1 MKNIKLT
8 IEYEG
13 TNYSGW
19 QIQNNVKTVQGE
31 IENAIEK
38 TIGEKIKL
46 IGSSRTDK
54 KVHAL
59 GQVANFQTGATMP
72 GERYKYALK
81 EHLPE
86 DITIINSEEVD
97 RDFHSRFDAKK
108 KVYKYIVHNGKLPRA
123 LYKRFSYHYPYNLDI
138 EEMRLAS
145 KYFIGTQDFRS
156 FKPTESITYTT
167 IKTIYN
173 IEIEKKGDII
183 IFTIEG
189 KSFLHNMIR
198 IIVGTLLFIGT
209 GRFAKEELPKIIEAK
224 NRVKAG
230 PTAPPQGLYLK
241 KVFYSKKP
249 LDIDKYIY

>member
-19 QIQNNVKTVQGE
+19 QIQKNANSVQGE
-31 IENAIEK
+31 IEKAIEK

-59 GQVANFQTGATMP
+59 GQVANFKTGARMP

-81 EHLPE
+81 EYLPD
-86 DITIINSEEVD
+86 DISIVNSEEVSL
-97 RDFHSRFDAKK
+97 DFHSRFDARKK
-108 KVYKYIVHNGKLPRA
+108 TYKYIVYNGKLPRA
-123 LYKRFSYHYPYNLDI
+123 LYKRFSYHCPYNLNIDA
-138 EEMRLAS
+138 MRLAS
-145 KYFIGTQDFRS
+145 KHFIGTHDFES
-156 FKPTESITYTT
+156 FKPKESVAFTT

-173 IEIEKKGDII
+173 IDIRKNGDII
-183 IFTIEG
+183 VFTIEG

-198 IIVGTLLFIGT
+198 IIVGTLLLV
-209 GRFAKEELPKIIEAK
+209 GRGRIPKEEIPKIIKAK
-224 NRVKAG
+224 TREKAG
-230 PTAPPQGLYLK
+230 PTASAQGLYLK
-241 KVFYSKKP
+241 KVFYE
-249 LDIDKYIY
+249 

>member
-19 QIQNNVKTVQGE
+19 QKQKNAKTVQNE
-31 IENAIEK
+31 IEKAIKK
-38 TIGEKIKL
+38 TIGEKIDL

-59 GQVANFQTGATMP
+59 GQVANFKTNTKMP

-86 DITIINSEEVD
+86 DITIRNSEEVD
-97 RDFHSRFDAKK
+97 LNFHARFDATKK
-108 KVYKYIVHNGKLPRA
+108 IYKYIVYNGKLPRA
-123 LYKRFSYHYPYNLDI
+123 LYKRFSYHCPYYLDI
-138 EEMRLAS
+138 EAMKLAS
-145 KYFIGTQDFRS
+145 VYFIGTHDFES
-156 FKPTESITYTT
+156 FKTKESVPFTT

-173 IEIEKKGDII
+173 IDISKKEDII
-183 IFTIEG
+183 VFTIEG

-198 IIVGTLLFIGT
+198 IIVGTLLFV
-209 GRFAKEELPKIIEAK
+209 GRGKISKEEIPKIIGAK
-224 NRVKAG
+224 TREKAG
-230 PTAPPQGLYLK
+230 PTAPAQGLYLK
-241 KVFYSKKP
+241 KVFYR
-249 LDIDKYIY
+249 